1 MHPIIYNGDILS
13 QEDIYNIINIYPKI
27 EGIMIGRGLL
37 AKPYLAM
44 ELNKTIRLSVSE
56 RLSMIMKLHDAIYDH
71 YSSVMQGEHQLLL
84 KMKTFWEY
92 LDEEIGK
99 KPYKAIKKSVNIK
112 KYELAIRLIGSY

>member
-1 MHPIIYNGDILS
+1 MDKAR
-13 QEDIYNIINIYPKI
+13 EF
-27 EGIMIGRGLL
+27 
-37 AKPYLAM
+37 
-44 ELNKTIRLSVSE
+44 LNVFP
-56 RLSMIMKLHDAIYDH
+56 D
-71 YSSVMQGEHQLLL
+71 